1 MYSDWR
7 RIRNK
12 LLTACVDLCQ
22 PALSKVYILLTV
34 TLNIATDVYLLFI
47 PLPMLW
53 GARIKAVKKIG
64 LIVLFSGAVFVM
76 VAGLL
81 RCILILQVSNPAWLR
96 LMATFPMDINYR
108 LTHTT
113 AP

>member
-1 MYSDWR
+1 MVYSDWR
-7 RIRNK
+7 TQNK
-12 LLTACVDLCQ
+12 TLTTRVDLCQ

-64 LIVLFSGAVFVM
+64 LIVLFSGAIFVM

-81 RCILILQVSNPAWLR
+81 RCILILQVGNPVWLWFI
-96 LMATFPMDINYR
+96 AVSP
-108 LTHTT
+108 LTSVTG
-113 AP
+113 